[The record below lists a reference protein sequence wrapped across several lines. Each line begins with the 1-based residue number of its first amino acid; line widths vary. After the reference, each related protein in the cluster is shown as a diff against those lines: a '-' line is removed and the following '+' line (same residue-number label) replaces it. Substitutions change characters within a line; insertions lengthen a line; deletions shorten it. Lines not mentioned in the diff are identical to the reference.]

1 MAPDR
6 REFSFMRRA
15 IEEAKRSVSED
26 TRTHPRVGC
35 VVVKDGRSLASG
47 CRGDLY
53 PGDHAEFTTLEKK
66 LTNRILS
73 GSTVYTT
80 LEPCTTRKHPKIPC
94 ADRLIERR
102 VSRVVIGMLDPNQV
116 ITGRGILRLRRA
128 GIAVDLF
135 PPALMAELED
145 LNRDFIR
152 SHQSHDASP
161 LSIGVTEAGLSAFYP
176 SRDFYSRLR
185 PDAPTIDTY
194 VRTAKHSI
202 VLVSV
207 NLMTGIPFDDLCR
220 CLEEKLGGFRS
231 QFRVTISL
239 LSPWRA
245 ELMHVMAPV
254 LRMSARDLVKS
265 IRQSLRELH
274 RFRATLPTSVL
285 KRFEVRVHTALP
297 FGSAIMLDHH
307 HRRGRIQ
314 IETKPYRSGLR
325 HSFGF
330 EVISSHEDGLYA
342 VLSRAYDS
350 LIRDGKSVTRKLL
363 GAAT

>member
-135 PPALMAELED
+135 
-145 LNRDFIR
+145 
-152 SHQSHDASP
+152 
-161 LSIGVTEAGLSAFYP
+161 
-176 SRDFYSRLR
+176 
-185 PDAPTIDTY
+185 
-194 VRTAKHSI
+194 
-202 VLVSV
+202 
-207 NLMTGIPFDDLCR
+207 
-220 CLEEKLGGFRS
+220 
-231 QFRVTISL
+231 
-239 LSPWRA
+239 
-245 ELMHVMAPV
+245 
-254 LRMSARDLVKS
+254 
-265 IRQSLRELH
+265 
-274 RFRATLPTSVL
+274 
-285 KRFEVRVHTALP
+285 
-297 FGSAIMLDHH
+297 
-307 HRRGRIQ
+307 
-314 IETKPYRSGLR
+314 
-325 HSFGF
+325 
-330 EVISSHEDGLYA
+330 
-342 VLSRAYDS
+342 
-350 LIRDGKSVTRKLL
+350 
-363 GAAT
+363 